1 MCLAG
6 RQTPRAGRTRSPK
19 NSARAI
25 RSTENVEEALFE
37 SVGRSVYCPGLNNS
51 ATSRKNR
58 IFSCSFRRCFAS
70 ETFGE
75 KSEQTR
81 AVHHVKR
88 GKPLAGAAKA
98 SAMAD
103 HQDS

>member
-37 SVGRSVYCPGLNNS
+37 SVGRSVYCPGLN
-51 ATSRKNR
+51 
-58 IFSCSFRRCFAS
+58 
-70 ETFGE
+70 TFGE